1 MSLITSLYIIF
12 RILYIFS
19 DYGKFATNRGFEKIV
34 YQARMCSDDEKNQ
47 SYQGCLAQCAGLY
60 GVVTINKLFQEQ
72 YVTPLFSEKLVGQC
86 KSDDNTMKNS
96 KKFEEYYVKYVTMK
110 KGCSAVKFGVTA
122 KYLVSCVRT
131 NDLIH

>member
-1 MSLITSLYIIF
+1 MNSIRSLYIIF
-12 RILYIFS
+12 RLLYTFS

-47 SYQGCLAQCAGLY
+47 SYQGSLAQCAGLY

-72 YVTPLFSEKLVGQC
+72 YVTPLISEKLVGQC
-86 KSDDNTMKNS
+86 KSDNNTMKNS
-96 KKFEEYYVKYVTMK
+96 KKFEEYYVKYVTMQ
-110 KGCSAVKFGVTA
+110 KGCSAMKFGVTA
-122 KYLVSCVRT
+122 KYLVLCVRT